1 MAREERVDIV
11 KLQGY
16 NCFACGTANPI
27 GLNLQFY
34 RLGNAICSDI
44 MLGKNHEGWEN
55 MAHGGIISTLIDEV
69 MSWAMVYFRR
79 TFFVT
84 RKMDMKYVRPVLI
97 GTPLTVKGML
107 DGDSKGPKI
116 KARGEIR
123 DDEGRL
129 LVKSAGEFAVIPHD
143 RLSSVPGGLKKDMRL
158 LFQRLGENE
167 GGLD

>member
-143 RLSSVPGGLKKDMRL
+143 RLSSVPEGLKKDMRL